1 MSNHHLYKA
10 KRREN
15 GEWTE
20 GSLLRLTSGKA
31 GGKDG
36 CMYYIIPEI
45 TEESLSM
52 QGTELK
58 FFSPC
63 YEVDVSTVCK
73 STGKKYMDQEA
84 AYQGDIFE
92 SQVNG
97 ILMILRYG
105 TYQAYCP
112 VDRAYMD
119 SVGFYAE
126 CKGLPDMPIGDL
138 NSYAL
143 KRGNIFDNPD
153 LIGGSTDEEQKKSSA
168 SNLYCVSEYHGRVYQ
183 P

>member
-1 MSNHHLYKA
+1 MRKMSNHHLYKA

-20 GSLLRLTSGKA
+20 GSLLRLKS
-31 GGKDG
+31 GKDG
-36 CMYYIIPEI
+36 CVYYIIPEI

-58 FFSPC
+58 FISSC
-63 YEVDVSTVCK
+63 YEVDASTVCK

-97 ILMILRYG
+97 ILMVLRYG

-143 KRGNIFDNPD
+143 KRGNVFDNPD
-153 LIGGSTDEEQKKSSA
+153 LIGGSTDEEQKKGSA
-168 SNLYCVSEYHGRVYQ
+168 GNSYCVSEYHGGVYQ
-183 P
+183 S